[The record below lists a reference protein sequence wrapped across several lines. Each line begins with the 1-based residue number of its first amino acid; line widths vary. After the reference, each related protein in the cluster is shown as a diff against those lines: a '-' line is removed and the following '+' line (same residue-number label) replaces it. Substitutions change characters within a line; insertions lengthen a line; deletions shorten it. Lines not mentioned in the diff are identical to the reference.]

1 METKQEYKVLNEEA
15 WASTLL
21 LYVRFE
27 VDGESYE
34 AKATYINGGWIEDI
48 DVYNPFTSGDVE
60 NDIFELGVQLLEDL
74 EIEKHL
80 TC

>member
-1 METKQEYKVLNEEA
+1 METKQEYKILDQEA

-21 LYVRFE
+21 LYVTFE
-27 VDGESYE
+27 VDGETYE
-34 AKATYINGGWIEDI
+34 AKATYVNGGWIEDTE
-48 DVYNPFTSGDVE
+48 VYNSFTSGDVE